1 MILIP
6 FYLHNQCQ
14 NFEND
19 DDDNGDYDDDDN
31 DDEGGVPVF
40 CRWSNS
46 KMAHVNCW

>member
-19 DDDNGDYDDDDN
+19 DDDNDDNDDDDN

-40 CRWSNS
+40 CR
-46 KMAHVNCW
+46 

>member
-1 MILIP
+1 MILSP

-40 CRWSNS
+40 CR
-46 KMAHVNCW
+46 

>member
-1 MILIP
+1 MILSP

-31 DDEGGVPVF
+31 GDEGGVPVF
-40 CRWSNS
+40 CR
-46 KMAHVNCW
+46 

>member
-40 CRWSNS
+40 CR
-46 KMAHVNCW
+46 

>member
-1 MILIP
+1 MISIP

-19 DDDNGDYDDDDN
+19 NDDNGDYDDDDN

-40 CRWSNS
+40 CR
-46 KMAHVNCW
+46 

>member
-19 DDDNGDYDDDDN
+19 DDDN

-40 CRWSNS
+40 CR
-46 KMAHVNCW
+46 